1 MAMQSP
7 IDNKG
12 QASKKNNNWKWCG
25 WEILEL

>member
-12 QASKKNNNWKWCG
+12 QASKKKTTGNDVAEKYWN
-25 WEILEL
+25 